1 MNTIKNYIGIIFL
14 MIILAIA
21 FGGVVVLAL
30 AIVSALIVPMTYLW
44 GMITNQSYDRVCDNS
59 EIVYRLNQWGK
70 LNILTKTR
78 PVLVD
83 QEQCTTTQPLACIIL
98 LIFTQGHPLIPPL
111 VHGLLGLAQPI

>member
-30 AIVSALIVPMTYLW
+30 EIVSALIVPMTYLW

-70 LNILTKTR
+70 WT
-78 PVLVD
+78 
-83 QEQCTTTQPLACIIL
+83 L
-98 LIFTQGHPLIPPL
+98 LIA
-111 VHGLLGLAQPI
+111 LGMFVIWLFFFVYILFF

>member
-44 GMITNQSYDRVCDNS
+44 GMT
-59 EIVYRLNQWGK
+59 
-70 LNILTKTR
+70 TKNKR
-78 PVLVD
+78 ELSADAVELRNKVPVS
-83 QEQCTTTQPLACIIL
+83 
-98 LIFTQGHPLIPPL
+98 
-111 VHGLLGLAQPI
+111 